1 MMLRWQWPWALVA
14 ALLIA
19 ALVCLT
25 IVMVSSHRRAYHDEA
40 RIYGVQDDLETE
52 HAGALMRVWRRLN
65 RIAVALLA
73 CALVLSCILVGRPA
87 HVDAQDEQSS
97 NRDIILCLDV
107 SGSTL
112 PYDHQVLST
121 YLNLLQHFKGERIGL
136 SIFNSSSRTV
146 FPLTDDYA
154 MVTEQLTQANDMLKG
169 VQTQD
174 DIDKMSDEQYQ
185 QIADWLEGTQNR
197 KNATSLIGDGLVG
210 CAAMLPGFAYSKA
223 DTAQSRSREA
233 SIVLATDNV
242 VSGSPTYSLAQA
254 LDLTSQAGINV
265 DGLYSGPQSSEGD
278 ATTNEMRQ
286 LIERHGGLFL
296 TQSNSASIDELV
308 REIDGRRS
316 HEAQAQSQTALTDVP
331 GWWTLAVAILL
342 AGWLVMAWRLKR

>member
-1 MMLRWQWPWALVA
+1 M
-14 ALLIA
+14 
-19 ALVCLT
+19 
-25 IVMVSSHRRAYHDEA
+25 
-40 RIYGVQDDLETE
+40 
-52 HAGALMRVWRRLN
+52 
-65 RIAVALLA
+65 
-73 CALVLSCILVGRPA
+73 
-87 HVDAQDEQSS
+87 DAQGRSNHTQSATS
-97 NRDIILCLDV
+97 SLCLDV

-278 ATTNEMRQ
+278 ATTNEIAPTHR
-286 LIERHGGLFL
+286 
-296 TQSNSASIDELV
+296 A
-308 REIDGRRS
+308 
-316 HEAQAQSQTALTDVP
+316 
-331 GWWTLAVAILL
+331 
-342 AGWLVMAWRLKR
+342 AWRSVPHPVEQRVDR

>member
-242 VSGSPTYSLAQA
+242 VSAPPPIRWLRRLISPPKPASMWTVCIRDRNPVRVTPRPTRCANS
-254 LDLTSQAGINV
+254 S
-265 DGLYSGPQSSEGD
+265 SGMAVCSSPSRT
-278 ATTNEMRQ
+278 A
-286 LIERHGGLFL
+286 
-296 TQSNSASIDELV
+296 
-308 REIDGRRS
+308 RRS
-316 HEAQAQSQTALTDVP
+316 MNWCV
-331 GWWTLAVAILL
+331 
-342 AGWLVMAWRLKR
+342 R

>member
-197 KNATSLIGDGLVG
+197 KNAT
-210 CAAMLPGFAYSKA
+210 
-223 DTAQSRSREA
+223 
-233 SIVLATDNV
+233 
-242 VSGSPTYSLAQA
+242 
-254 LDLTSQAGINV
+254 
-265 DGLYSGPQSSEGD
+265 
-278 ATTNEMRQ
+278 
-286 LIERHGGLFL
+286 
-296 TQSNSASIDELV
+296 
-308 REIDGRRS
+308 
-316 HEAQAQSQTALTDVP
+316 
-331 GWWTLAVAILL
+331 
-342 AGWLVMAWRLKR
+342 